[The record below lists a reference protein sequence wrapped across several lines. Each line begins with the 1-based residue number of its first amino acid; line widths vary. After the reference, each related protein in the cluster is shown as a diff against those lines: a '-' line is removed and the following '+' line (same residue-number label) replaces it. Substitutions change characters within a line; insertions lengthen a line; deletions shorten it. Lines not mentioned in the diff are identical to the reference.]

1 MLIVEDD
8 PQLNALL
15 QTHLGERYE
24 VLGAR
29 SVAEART
36 RIQQRPPQLILL
48 DLNLPD
54 GDGLV
59 FMEEL
64 RRFSNTPALMITA
77 RGSVQDRVRGL
88 NSGAD
93 DYLTKPFSLEELDAR
108 VKALLRRSAVGE
120 SSLIALGETELNLSN
135 LTLRQGEQ
143 EIPLT
148 EHEARLLGLMMRTPG
163 RVFSRGDLESH
174 LYGWEVP
181 TSNSIEVRVSQ
192 LRKKLQACSSRLRI
206 RNIRGIGYALSSE

>member
-181 TSNSIEVRVSQ
+181 TSNRIEVRVS
-192 LRKKLQACSSRLRI
+192 
-206 RNIRGIGYALSSE
+206 